1 MIYINQTQMKQLEV
15 LLNQSTKGIHL
26 LFDNDS
32 LSEILQN
39 PTEALEFFTVE
50 NLNKVQSLLGDFLQ
64 KQSLEDKIHFLRS
77 LEKEDYERAAKLR
90 DEINKL
96 GGSTN

>member
-1 MIYINQTQMKQLEV
+1 MKQLEV

-32 LSEILQN
+32 VSEILQN

-50 NLNKVQSLLGDFLQ
+50 NLNKIQSLLGDFLQ

-77 LEKEDYERAAKLR
+77 LEKEDYEILVRSYFNIVDNTILENTSVR
-90 DEINKL
+90 H
-96 GGSTN
+96 